1 MTEQSQW
8 LREQI
13 EDLALRQ
20 SQFTDRAFWLA
31 LSRLVQEQ
39 GRRQE
44 QLEGEIDGRT
54 WRPDRW

>member
-13 EDLALRQ
+13 EDLEVRQ

>member
-13 EDLALRQ
+13 EDLAVRQ
-20 SQFTDRAFWLA
+20 PQFTDRAFWLA

>member
-8 LREQI
+8 LCEQI
-13 EDLALRQ
+13 EDLAVRQ

>member
-13 EDLALRQ
+13 EGLAVRQ
-20 SQFTDRAFWLA
+20 SQFTDRACWLA

-54 WRPDRW
+54 WRPNRW